1 MCLMAQCSVLDPQHL
16 LEGLKIK
23 KLTVI
28 RNCHAILKSVKR
40 AHCIICHRETPSID
54 QPLSDI
60 KVLEQGENISF
71 YDGNTEKVLKRLRC

>member
-1 MCLMAQCSVLDPQHL
+1 MLDPQDL
-16 LEGLKIK
+16 LEDLKIK

-54 QPLSDI
+54 QPFSDI
-60 KVLEQGENISF
+60 KVLEQGEKISF
-71 YDGNTEKVLKRLRC
+71 IDGNTEKITKSLRCWELVLN